1 MNAGDEP
8 STTEED
14 PRNILDEA
22 LSVHDSSDEENE
34 ENENTEEKNQNSD
47 QTFVVE
53 TANESENQKESKKT
67 DKNGENLVRDQKYRL
82 RSQPIKSQHYRLEQ
96 NTMIFYMNLKRRY
109 IYNLFKHFSFKRISF
124 ITDK

>member
-1 MNAGDEP
+1 MNASDEP

-34 ENENTEEKNQNSD
+34 ENENTEEKTQSSD

-53 TANESENQKESKKT
+53 TANESESQKESKKT
-67 DKNGENLVRDQKYRL
+67 DKNGENLVRVQIIL
-82 RSQPIKSQHYRLEQ
+82 VRSQPIKSQLFRLVQ
-96 NTMIFYMNLKRRY
+96 IP
-109 IYNLFKHFSFKRISF
+109 
-124 ITDK
+124 

>member
-1 MNAGDEP
+1 MNTGDEP

-34 ENENTEEKNQNSD
+34 ENENTEEKSQSSD

-82 RSQPIKSQHYRLEQ
+82 RSQPIKSHHYRLEQ
-96 NTMIFYMNLKRRY
+96 NTMIFYMNPYLQY
-109 IYNLFKHFSFKRISF
+109 YE
-124 ITDK
+124 D